1 MNFRAKADMFVAY
14 PKRAITADQDL
25 TMPKRD
31 WSRYDS
37 PPDQVRKAFVAKWK
51 QDHARR
57 SRI

>member
-1 MNFRAKADMFVAY
+1 VNFRAKAEMFVAY

-31 WSRYDS
+31 WSRYDA

-57 SRI
+57 SGI